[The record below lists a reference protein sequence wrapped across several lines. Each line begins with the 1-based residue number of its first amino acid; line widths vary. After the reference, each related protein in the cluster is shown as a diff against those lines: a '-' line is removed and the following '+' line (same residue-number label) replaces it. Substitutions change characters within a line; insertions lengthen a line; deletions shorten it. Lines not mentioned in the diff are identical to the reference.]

1 MCSIGTIVWLVRM
14 EREGCGKRSGRG
26 LIVRETETRESRL
39 SVAGTREYCVDSLK
53 QPEVPATA
61 PDGRDR
67 SHLQAST
74 RDTRSVR
81 SLHTSLHCARGPM
94 PSKATTL
101 LLLYAPFLAAM
112 AFYPVSQNKPKTPVK
127 NSLKKKSGAL
137 TVSIEVLPSDD
148 VEAPIDDGEI
158 VGEGRRTVALT
169 AEERVERLSG
179 ALRGG
184 REGSLAS
191 AIFTSSVDALS
202 TIAKEQATAKGDFPG
217 PCPVVF
223 NGEATEA
230 SQAIAAG
237 AQGVVLPAREI
248 EVGKSIVENGIEVL
262 WQVSSAEEIAAIVAD
277 EAAPEDAFLLSAD
290 DANEAEA
297 LVAALPTGALGVA
310 AVDAMQDEDGEIAR
324 GRELASAGCKAVLVK
339 GACVGDAEDLPY
351 ATFAI
356 KQLTSKRSSSFAID
370 GHTGSTNGHF
380 GTMSKAGAS
389 PDGGWARVSV
399 K

>member
-1 MCSIGTIVWLVRM
+1 M
-14 EREGCGKRSGRG
+14 
-26 LIVRETETRESRL
+26 
-39 SVAGTREYCVDSLK
+39 K

-191 AIFTSSVDALS
+191 AIFTSSS
-202 TIAKEQATAKGDFPG
+202 MRFPRSPKEQATAGDFPG

-324 GRELASAGCKAVLVK
+324 GR
-339 GACVGDAEDLPY
+339 
-351 ATFAI
+351 
-356 KQLTSKRSSSFAID
+356 
-370 GHTGSTNGHF
+370 GSRPP
-380 GTMSKAGAS
+380 A
-389 PDGGWARVSV
+389 ARPCS
-399 K
+399 

>member
-1 MCSIGTIVWLVRM
+1 MVEIAAIFKLPRATRDP
-14 EREGCGKRSGRG
+14 SGRSTHQC
-26 LIVRETETRESRL
+26 IARPVR
-39 SVAGTREYCVDSLK
+39 
-53 QPEVPATA
+53 
-61 PDGRDR
+61 
-67 SHLQAST
+67 
-74 RDTRSVR
+74 
-81 SLHTSLHCARGPM
+81 M

-389 PDGGWARVSV
+389 PDGGWERV

>member
-1 MCSIGTIVWLVRM
+1 
-14 EREGCGKRSGRG
+14 
-26 LIVRETETRESRL
+26 
-39 SVAGTREYCVDSLK
+39 
-53 QPEVPATA
+53 
-61 PDGRDR
+61 
-67 SHLQAST
+67 
-74 RDTRSVR
+74 
-81 SLHTSLHCARGPM
+81 M